1 MISSRTHAVID
12 YLVGI
17 LLILAPFIF
26 GFADGGPAQM
36 VPTIL
41 GAGTIIY
48 SLLTRY
54 ELSVVK
60 AIPYPVHLGI
70 DALAGLLLLA
80 SPWLFGFADRIWW
93 PHVVVGIAE
102 LGVVAMSWRGASHAS
117 TGHRAV

>member
-12 YLVGI
+12 YVVGI

-41 GAGTIIY
+41 GAGTIVY
-48 SLLTRY
+48 SLVTRY
-54 ELSVVK
+54 ELSVAK
-60 AIPYPVHLGI
+60 LIPYPVHLGI

-80 SPWLFGFADRIWW
+80 SPWIFGFTDNVWW

-102 LGVVAMSWRGASHAS
+102 LGVVALSMKGASRTAI
-117 TGHRAV
+117 